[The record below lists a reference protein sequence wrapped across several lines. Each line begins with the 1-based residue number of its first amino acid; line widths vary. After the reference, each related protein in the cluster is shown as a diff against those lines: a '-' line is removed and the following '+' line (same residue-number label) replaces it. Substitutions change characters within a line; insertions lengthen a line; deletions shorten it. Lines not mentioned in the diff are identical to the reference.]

1 MCDFQC
7 SVTPKPNLL
16 TFVIM
21 SPLAEKKTKFPYL
34 HIPLFVTIVPVI
46 KFVSDMTLS
55 LKTAF
60 NMAPNLPKRPVGVS
74 RY

>member
-1 MCDFQC
+1 
-7 SVTPKPNLL
+7 
-16 TFVIM
+16 M